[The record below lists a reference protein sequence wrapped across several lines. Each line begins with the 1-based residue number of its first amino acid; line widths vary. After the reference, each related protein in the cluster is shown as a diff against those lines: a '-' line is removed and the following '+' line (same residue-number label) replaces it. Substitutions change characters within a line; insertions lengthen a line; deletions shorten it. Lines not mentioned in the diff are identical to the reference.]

1 MSENHDGCKG
11 SGAHEKAVSDAK
23 ERMPEENLV
32 YDLSDLFKM
41 LSDSTR
47 LKILWA
53 MEGGEICVCG
63 IAEVLGM
70 SVSAVSHQLKTL
82 KQSNLVSSR
91 RDGKNIYYSLDDD
104 HVNSLLKI
112 ALEHLRE

>member
-1 MSENHDGCKG
+1 MTKELDCCDSHHNEIFKRAQEN
-11 SGAHEKAVSDAK
+11 
-23 ERMPEENLV
+23 MPADETV

-47 LKILWA
+47 LKILWS
-53 MEGGEICVCG
+53 MDGGEICVRGVSEILG
-63 IAEVLGM
+63 I

-82 KQSNLVSSR
+82 RQAHLVKSR
-91 RDGKNIYYSLDDD
+91 RDGKNIYYSLDDN
-104 HVNSLLKI
+104 HVKEILEI